1 MSCHQIGEAMNSVV
15 DVVFKLYDA
24 NELSQKTAVT
34 LIRSLRNGVNYCDG
48 NEYEAVESVRKC
60 RCGKCLKAL
69 KPGEDRIYSLDDL
82 SSDDYFKIL
91 DQEDIA
97 YADLC
102 VECTDAVLNDYFH
115 DADAGR
121 KFRKKVDVVK
131 PGESEVEV

>member
-1 MSCHQIGEAMNSVV
+1 M
-15 DVVFKLYDA
+15 K
-24 NELSQKTAVT
+24 
-34 LIRSLRNGVNYCDG
+34 NGVNYCDG

-60 RCGKCLKAL
+60 RCGKCLKSL
-69 KPGEDRIYSLDDL
+69 KPEKDRIYDFVAL

-97 YADLC
+97 YANLC

-121 KFRKKVDVVK
+121 KFREKVDEED
-131 PGESEVEV
+131 PGESAVGV